1 MAGTHAHVRSSY
13 EAYAAFTRRKAV
25 ITLALVAVT
34 LVAAV
39 LAVGA
44 GSADL
49 SVADV
54 MRALLRLEES
64 VSAVIVWNVRLPR
77 VLVALAAGVALSVSG
92 AVMQNVLRNPLA
104 SPYTLGVSQG
114 AAFGAAFAI
123 IGLGAGATQNLATGA
138 VQITKALP
146 VAAFAFAGALAATA
160 VIVGAA
166 RFRGARPETVVLT
179 GVALGSLFAA
189 LTVLLQY
196 FAEDT
201 QVAAVVFWT
210 FGDLGRASWR
220 DVAVVAAIAT
230 AGLVYAVYR
239 RWDYN
244 ALEAGAEAAEGLGVD
259 VERVR
264 LEGMFVSSLMTAGA
278 VAFLGIIGFIGLVG
292 PHLVRRIIGND
303 YRFLLPAS
311 AATGALLLL
320 ISDTVARTV
329 ISPVVLPVGAITS
342 LLGAPLF
349 LYLLMGR
356 RGQP

>member
-1 MAGTHAHVRSSY
+1 VASHAHDS
-13 EAYAAFTRRKAV
+13 YAAYREFTRRKAL
-25 ITLALVAVT
+25 ITAGLFAATVVVAI
-34 LVAAV
+34 

-44 GSADL
+44 GAADL
-49 SVADV
+49 STADV
-54 MRALLRLEES
+54 VRALLRLDES
-64 VSAVIVWNVRLPR
+64 VNTVIVWNVRLPR
-77 VLVALAAGVALSVSG
+77 VLVGVVAGMALAVSG

-104 SPYTLGVSQG
+104 SPFTLGVSQG
-114 AAFGAAFAI
+114 AAFGAALAI
-123 IGLGAGATQNLATGA
+123 IGLGAGATQNLTAGA
-138 VQITKALP
+138 VRVTSALP
-146 VAAFAFAGALAATA
+146 VAAFAFAGALVATA
-160 VIVGAA
+160 VIVAVA
-166 RFRGARPETVVLT
+166 RFRSAAPETVVLT

-220 DVAVVAAIAT
+220 DLAIMTAITAT
-230 AGLVYAVYR
+230 GLLYTMFR

-264 LEGMFVSSLMTAGA
+264 LEGMLAASLMTAGA

-292 PHLVRRIIGND
+292 PHLVRRVLGND
-303 YRFLLPAS
+303 YRFVLPAS
-311 AATGALLLL
+311 ACAGALLLL
-320 ISDTVARTV
+320 VSDTVARTV

-349 LYLLMGR
+349 LYLLVGR
-356 RGQP
+356 RGSR

>member
-1 MAGTHAHVRSSY
+1 MAVHTQDS
-13 EAYAAFTRRKAV
+13 YAAYREFTLRKA
-25 ITLALVAVT
+25 LVTAGLFGATV
-34 LVAAV
+34 VVAV

-44 GSADL
+44 GAADL
-49 SVADV
+49 STVDV
-54 MRALLRLEES
+54 VRALLRLEEG
-64 VSAVIVWNVRLPR
+64 VNTVIVWNIRLPR
-77 VLVALAAGVALSVSG
+77 VLVGVVAGMGLAVSG

-104 SPYTLGVSQG
+104 SPFTLGISQG
-114 AAFGAAFAI
+114 AAFGAALAI
-123 IGLGAGATQNLATGA
+123 IGLGAGATQNLIAGA
-138 VQITKALP
+138 VRVNAALP
-146 VAAFAFAGALAATA
+146 VAAFAFTGALAATV
-160 VIVGAA
+160 VIVGVA
-166 RFRGARPETVVLT
+166 RFRSAAPETVVLT
-179 GVALGSLFAA
+179 GVAIGSLFAA

-220 DVAVVAAIAT
+220 DLSIMAAITA
-230 AGLVYAVYR
+230 AGLVYTMFR

-244 ALEAGAEAAEGLGVD
+244 ALEAGTEAAEGLGVD

-292 PHLVRRIIGND
+292 PHLVRRVLGND
-303 YRFLLPAS
+303 YRFVLPAS
-311 AATGALLLL
+311 ACAGALLLL
-320 ISDTVARTV
+320 VSDTVARTV

-349 LYLLMGR
+349 LYLLVGR
-356 RGQP
+356 RGSR